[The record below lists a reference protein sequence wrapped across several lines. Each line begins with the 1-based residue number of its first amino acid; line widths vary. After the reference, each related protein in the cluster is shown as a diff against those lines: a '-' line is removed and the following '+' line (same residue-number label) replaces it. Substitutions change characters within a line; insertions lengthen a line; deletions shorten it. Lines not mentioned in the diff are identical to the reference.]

1 MSLSKSYIAI
11 GLALLVAG
19 AAPAMAGLNGTEWL
33 QRMEQARPAQ
43 ANPSDGVWASVRVR
57 NIDLAGH
64 RLTISHG
71 AISKIG
77 MPAMTMTFP
86 VEDSTHLRM
95 LHRGDAVQIHVVN
108 RDGQGGIVDF
118 QMNH

>member
-1 MSLSKSYIAI
+1 MQK
-11 GLALLVAG
+11 V
-19 AAPAMAGLNGTEWL
+19 
-33 QRMEQARPAQ
+33 QPAQ
-43 ANPSDGVWASVRVR
+43 TNSPDGVWASVRVG

-108 RDGQGGIVDF
+108 RDGQVGIVDF

>member
-1 MSLSKSYIAI
+1 MSSNLTSPSDLRCWWRAQRLPWQ
-11 GLALLVAG
+11 GLTR
-19 AAPAMAGLNGTEWL
+19 TEWL

>member
-33 QRMEQARPAQ
+33 QTMEQARPAQ

-64 RLTISHG
+64 RLTIST
-71 AISKIG
+71 APSAKL
-77 MPAMTMTFP
+77 
-86 VEDSTHLRM
+86 VCRL
-95 LHRGDAVQIHVVN
+95 
-108 RDGQGGIVDF
+108 
-118 QMNH
+118 